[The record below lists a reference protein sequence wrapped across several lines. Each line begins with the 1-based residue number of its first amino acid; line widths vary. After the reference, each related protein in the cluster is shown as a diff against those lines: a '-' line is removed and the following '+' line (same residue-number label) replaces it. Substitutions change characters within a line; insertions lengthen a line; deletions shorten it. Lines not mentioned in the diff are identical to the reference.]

1 MRAIGSQARDPPV
14 NDETVRMTVRL
25 VGGPETAVG
34 VRINLI
40 TVRRMVP
47 LDRSTTGLV
56 VNMNEARF

>member
-1 MRAIGSQARDPPV
+1 
-14 NDETVRMTVRL
+14 MTVSL

>member
-1 MRAIGSQARDPPV
+1 
-14 NDETVRMTVRL
+14 MTVRL

-47 LDRSTTGLV
+47 LDHSTTGLAV
-56 VNMNEARF
+56 SMNEARFKA